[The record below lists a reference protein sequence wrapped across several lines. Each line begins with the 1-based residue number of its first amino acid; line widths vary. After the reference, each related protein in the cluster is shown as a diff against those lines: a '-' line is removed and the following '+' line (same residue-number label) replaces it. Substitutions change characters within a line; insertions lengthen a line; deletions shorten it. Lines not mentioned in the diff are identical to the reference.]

1 MMKTTIFSLFA
12 AASLLTLASC
22 SGENDIPATGDGV
35 SITVN
40 LPADLSRGTFG
51 DGTDAGDRAT
61 LDNLQWSVF
70 EVLDGGNTLR
80 LVYSDQ
86 KAAFSASQTRET
98 VELPLAKGKTYQVA
112 FYADDKDNN
121 FASYTDGVIN
131 VDYANAAS
139 NQAAEDAFVGYSQV
153 FTVKGP
159 YNENV
164 TLNRPFA
171 QLNWGTDDLGAKAI
185 EPLIDDLTAEVQVTS
200 GLYQSMNV
208 ITGEMSN
215 SIAAE
220 TVTSFGTVNLNNLPT
235 QTFPVEK
242 PADAADNT
250 PYALIAMDY
259 LLTGNGNINCRLVF
273 NEGIDPVKVDNAPV
287 KPNYRT
293 NIYGSLLVEPN
304 TFQIVIDN
312 NFAGDNNHEIVS
324 SQADLETAMKA
335 GKEDIALVPGE
346 YVLRNDMMPT
356 GKNFR
361 IHGTDKENTKLT
373 VPASLYSENGG
384 VTLENLTYTVPTGLA
399 YTESTFAFI
408 QRVKNVE
415 IKDCIIDG
423 SLRLNIVDGGV
434 ANIEGCTFNVNTQSG
449 FDGYGLFYYA
459 ASGSTVNVK
468 DCEFNTM
475 GKAIVLYNESPQV
488 YNLNVDNC
496 KFVASQTSDKCA
508 IQMHTEWGISGT
520 VRINNCTATGFLD
533 KNAGLWNE
541 VNNNTKEDTNKF
553 NIYVDGLQVHAAE

>member
-1 MMKTTIFSLFA
+1 MKKTTIFSLFA

-22 SGENDIPATGDGV
+22 SSENDLPATGDGV
-35 SITVN
+35 SITVS

-51 DGTDAGDRAT
+51 DGTGEGDRAT

-70 EVLDGGNTLR
+70 EVLDNGQLR
-80 LVYSDQ
+80 FVYSDQ
-86 KAAFSASQTRET
+86 KAAFSASQTLET

-131 VDYANAAS
+131 VNYANAAS

-153 FTVKGP
+153 FTVRGP

-185 EPLIDDLTAEVQVTS
+185 KPLINDLTAEVQVTS

-208 ITGEMSN
+208 ITGEMGN
-215 SIAAE
+215 PIAAE
-220 TVTSFGTVNLNNLPT
+220 TVTSFGTVNLKNLPS

-242 PADAADNT
+242 PADAADQT

-259 LLTGNGNINCRLVF
+259 LLTGSGNINCRLVF
-273 NEGIDPVKVDNAPV
+273 NEGIDPVQVDNAPV

-304 TFQIVIDN
+304 TFQIIIDN
-312 NFAGDNNHEIVS
+312 NFAGNNNHEIVS
-324 SQADLETAMKA
+324 SQADLESAMKA
-335 GKEDIALVPGE
+335 GKGDIELVPGE
-346 YVLRNDMMPT
+346 YVLRNDMMPK

-373 VPASLYSENGG
+373 VPTSLYSDNGG

-423 SLRLNIVDGGV
+423 SLRLNIVNGGV

-459 ASGSTVNVK
+459 TTGSTVNVK
-468 DCEFNTM
+468 NCKFNTM

-508 IQMHTEWGISGT
+508 IQMHTELGISGT
-520 VRINNCTATGFLD
+520 VHINNCTATGFLA
-533 KNAGLWNE
+533 KNGGLWNE
-541 VNNNTKEDTNKF
+541 LNNNTKEETYKF
-553 NIYVDGLQVHAAE
+553 NIFVDGVRVHTAR

>member
-1 MMKTTIFSLFA
+1 M
-12 AASLLTLASC
+12 
-22 SGENDIPATGDGV
+22 
-35 SITVN
+35 
-40 LPADLSRGTFG
+40 
-51 DGTDAGDRAT
+51 
-61 LDNLQWSVF
+61 
-70 EVLDGGNTLR
+70 
-80 LVYSDQ
+80 
-86 KAAFSASQTRET
+86 
-98 VELPLAKGKTYQVA
+98 A

-131 VDYANAAS
+131 VDYSNAAS
-139 NQAAEDAFVGYSQV
+139 NRAAEDAFVGYSQK

-159 YNENV
+159 YNETV

-185 EPLIDDLTAEVQVTS
+185 EPLINDLTAEVQVTS
-200 GLYQSMNV
+200 GLYKSMNV
-208 ITGEMSN
+208 ITGEMGN

-220 TVTSFGTVNLNNLPT
+220 TVTSFGTVKLNNLPS

-259 LLTGNGNINCRLVF
+259 LLTGNGNINCQLVF
-273 NEGIDPVKVDNAPV
+273 NQGIDPVKVDNAPV

-304 TFQIVIDN
+304 TFQIIIDN

-324 SQADLETAMKA
+324 SQADLESAMKA

-346 YVLRNDMMPT
+346 YVLRKDMMPT

-488 YNLNVDNC
+488 YKLNVDNC

-508 IQMHTEWGISGT
+508 IQMHTELGISGT
-520 VRINNCTATGFLD
+520 VHINNCTATGFLA
-533 KNAGLWNE
+533 KNGGLWNE
-541 VNNNTKEDTNKF
+541 VNNSTKEETYKF
-553 NIYVDGLQVHAAE
+553 NIFVNGVHVHTAR

>member
-1 MMKTTIFSLFA
+1 MKKTTIFSLFA

-22 SGENDIPATGDGV
+22 SSENDLPATGDGV
-35 SITVN
+35 SITVS

-51 DGTDAGDRAT
+51 DGTGEGDRAT

-70 EVLDGGNTLR
+70 EVLDKGQLR
-80 LVYSDQ
+80 FVYSDQ

-112 FYADDKDNN
+112 FYADDKDNH

-131 VDYANAAS
+131 VDYSNAAS
-139 NQAAEDAFVGYSQV
+139 NRAAEDAFVGYSQK

-185 EPLIDDLTAEVQVTS
+185 EPLINGLTAKVQVTS
-200 GLYQSMNV
+200 GLYKSMNV
-208 ITGEMSN
+208 ITGEMGN
-215 SIAAE
+215 PVAAE
-220 TVTSFGTVNLNNLPT
+220 TVTSFGTVKLNNLPS

-259 LLTGNGNINCRLVF
+259 LLTGNGNINCQLVF
-273 NEGIDPVKVDNAPV
+273 NQGIDPVKVDNAPV

-304 TFQIVIDN
+304 TFQIIINN

-324 SQADLETAMKA
+324 SQTDLETAMKA

-346 YVLRNDMMPT
+346 YVLRDDMMPK
-356 GKNFR
+356 GKKFR

-373 VPASLYSENGG
+373 VPKSLYSENGG

-434 ANIEGCTFNVNTQSG
+434 ANIEGCTFNVATENG

-468 DCEFNTM
+468 DCVFNTM
-475 GKAIVLYNESPQV
+475 GKAIVLYNERPQV

-508 IQMHTEWGISGT
+508 IQMHTELGISGT
-520 VRINNCTATGFLD
+520 VRINKCTATGFLD
-533 KNAGLWNE
+533 KNGGLWNE
-541 VNNNTKEDTNKF
+541 LNNNTKEETYKF
-553 NIYVDGLQVHAAE
+553 NIFVDGVQVHTAR

>member
-1 MMKTTIFSLFA
+1 MKKTTIFSLFA

-22 SGENDIPATGDGV
+22 SSENDLPATGDGV
-35 SITVN
+35 SITVS

-51 DGTDAGDRAT
+51 DGTGEGDRAT

-70 EVLDGGNTLR
+70 EVLNNGQLS

-86 KAAFSASQTRET
+86 KAAFSALQTRET

-131 VDYANAAS
+131 VNYSNAAS
-139 NQAAEDAFVGYSQV
+139 NRAAEDAFVGYSQK

-159 YNENV
+159 YNETV

-185 EPLIDDLTAEVQVTS
+185 KPLINDLTAEVQVTS
-200 GLYQSMNV
+200 GLYESMNV

-215 SIAAE
+215 PVAAE
-220 TVTSFGTVNLNNLPT
+220 NVTSFGTVNLKHLPT

-259 LLTGNGNINCRLVF
+259 LLTGNGNINCRLAF
-273 NEGIDPVKVDNAPV
+273 NQGIDPVKVDNAPV

-304 TFQIVIDN
+304 TFQIIIDN
-312 NFAGDNNHEIVS
+312 NFAGNNNHEIVS
-324 SQADLETAMKA
+324 SQADLESAMKA
-335 GKEDIALVPGE
+335 GKGDIELVPGE
-346 YVLRNDMMPT
+346 YVLRKDMMPT

-361 IHGTDKENTKLT
+361 IHGTDKEKTKLT
-373 VPASLYSENGG
+373 VPESLYSDNGG
-384 VTLENLTYTVPTGLA
+384 VTLENLTYTVPTGLV
-399 YTESTFAFI
+399 YNEFTFAFI

-415 IKDCIIDG
+415 IKNCIIDG

-434 ANIEGCTFNVNTQSG
+434 ANIEGCTFNVKTQSG

-468 DCEFNTM
+468 DCVFNTK

-488 YNLNVDNC
+488 YKLNVDNC
-496 KFVASQTSDKCA
+496 TFVASQTSDKCA
-508 IQMHTEWGISGT
+508 IQMHTEWGISGI
-520 VRINNCTATGFLD
+520 VRINNCTATGFLN
-533 KNAGLWNE
+533 KHGGLWNE
-541 VNNNTKEDTNKF
+541 VNNNTKEETYKF
-553 NIYVDGLQVHAAE
+553 KIYVDDELVHAAE

>member
-1 MMKTTIFSLFA
+1 MKKTTIFSLFA

-51 DGTDAGDRAT
+51 DGTGEGDRAT

-70 EVLDGGNTLR
+70 EVLDNGQLR
-80 LVYSDQ
+80 FVYSDQ

-112 FYADDKDNN
+112 FYADDKDNK

-159 YNENV
+159 YNETV

-185 EPLIDDLTAEVQVTS
+185 EPLINDLTAEVQVTS
-200 GLYQSMNV
+200 GLYESMNV
-208 ITGEMSN
+208 ITGEMGN
-215 SIAAE
+215 PIPAE
-220 TVTSFGTVNLNNLPT
+220 TATSFGTVNLNNLPT

-259 LLTGNGNINCRLVF
+259 LLTGNGNINCQLAF
-273 NEGIDPVKVDNAPV
+273 NQGIDPVKVDNAPV

-324 SQADLETAMKA
+324 SQTDLETAMKA
-335 GKEDIALVPGE
+335 GKEDITLVPGE
-346 YVLRNDMMPT
+346 YILRNDMMPK

-384 VTLENLTYTVPTGLA
+384 VTLENLTYTLPTGLD
-399 YTESTFAFI
+399 YTESKFGFI

-434 ANIEGCTFNVNTQSG
+434 ANIEGCTFNVNTKSG

-459 ASGSTVNVK
+459 ATGSTVNVK
-468 DCEFNTM
+468 NCKFNTQS
-475 GKAIVLYNESPQV
+475 KAIVLYNESPQV
-488 YNLNVDNC
+488 YNLNVDKC

-508 IQMHTEWGISGT
+508 IQMHTEWGISGI

-533 KNAGLWNE
+533 KNGGLWNE
-541 VNNNTKEDTNKF
+541 VNNSTQEETYKF
-553 NIYVDGLQVHAAE
+553 DIFVDGVQEHTAR